1 MFSGHEIWQIA
12 LLIVKRYEEDAM
24 LKVAARADQLQ
35 EHGDWE
41 SPVIWHRI
49 VTAIERSRGRRRLIG
64 KID

>member
-12 LLIVKRYEEDAM
+12 LLTCEALRRGAM

-35 EHGDWE
+35 EHSDWE
-41 SPVIWHRI
+41 GAVMWHRI
-49 VTAIERSRGRRRLIG
+49 VTAIERCRGRRRLIG